1 MSGNRARQQFGTKE
15 NLKTMHVPKKRS
27 PAWVLILSIITCGI
41 YYLYWIY
48 ATSKDVDEFLGESDI
63 PPIVHVLLFL
73 VTGSLYGYFWDFII
87 GQKIVKMQRKVGL
100 PEKDNTLICIGLD
113 ILGAGPIAGLGII
126 VPLIQQG
133 ALNEV
138 YDAARGNSNRIF

>member
-1 MSGNRARQQFGTKE
+1 
-15 NLKTMHVPKKRS
+15 
-27 PAWVLILSIITCGI
+27 
-41 YYLYWIY
+41 
-48 ATSKDVDEFLGESDI
+48 
-63 PPIVHVLLFL
+63 VHVLLFL